1 MVVST
6 SSGPRACGGMPL
18 TAEQKRNRRV
28 LARYAP
34 NAGGNLV
41 RAAAFRECDYVDG
54 SLREFA
60 TEAGVL
66 AFEAERFSDG
76 TGSRVK
82 FWSSP
87 KASVPE
93 GQRALHDNLLQ
104 TVQAEGNLVCSHL
117 EAAEEGLHERLD
129 EMGARLER
137 LLEYHE
143 REPPP
148 VPPDDLQLMAQLSHK
163 RVPVRSM
170 DALLADHTGARPPR
184 NLTKGEKAALIVEQ
198 LPRDKV
204 SRFLV
209 DANEP
214 GRQRAGKRVKTAQP
228 HAQMTL
234 LSLCKAA
241 RGDDSGADSTASTGS
256 GAVSSPS
263 SAPSLPAEN
272 GTETSLSDE
281 GVVWL

>member
-1 MVVST
+1 
-6 SSGPRACGGMPL
+6 MPL

-41 RAAAFRECDYVDG
+41 RASAFRECDYVDG

-117 EAAEEGLHERLD
+117 EAAEEGLPERLD

-137 LLEYHE
+137 LLDYHE
-143 REPPP
+143 RP
-148 VPPDDLQLMAQLSHK
+148 VPPDDLQIMAQLSHRREYLK
-163 RVPVRSM
+163 
-170 DALLADHTGARPPR
+170 L
-184 NLTKGEKAALIVEQ
+184 E
-198 LPRDKV
+198 
-204 SRFLV
+204 
-209 DANEP
+209 
-214 GRQRAGKRVKTAQP
+214 
-228 HAQMTL
+228 
-234 LSLCKAA
+234 
-241 RGDDSGADSTASTGS
+241 
-256 GAVSSPS
+256 
-263 SAPSLPAEN
+263 
-272 GTETSLSDE
+272 
-281 GVVWL
+281 W